1 MVNKLAKPI
10 ITGSSMVF
18 DATKAYTFSFSYSG
32 ATVYKHQIYITEKV
46 SGSVIYN
53 KTIESRV
60 LQCTIPAKTLSN
72 NKTYFVQVAAIDAQG
87 NSSELSN
94 KVYAICQVTPTLS
107 LDITDSQKI
116 DTSNIEVTATFSQT
130 SGTDSF
136 KQCKFYLYSDN
147 GTTVLSESPEIYPST
162 NMQSYK
168 FVGLSDDA
176 TYYVRCKG
184 QSTAGFSLDTGLI
197 RFYVM
202 QAHTKQFNNFYVK
215 NQNGGIHYESNLI
228 VISPNES
235 VPFKNSIANI
245 LWKKLTYDSGYTI
258 PENFSLLWIGYLG
271 GDIVDGDPNPA
282 FPEWLNKN
290 PPEVNNVIVLSNDF
304 MELHIVNEQRGLPED
319 DEDDRYIYCYLKLLK
334 SNEVIFSQK
343 QYYHDDCHEY
353 YIYNDI
359 KYKIFIKC
367 FNGLWSLNL
376 QCEDLCGTDD
386 AILKELE

>member
-53 KTIESRV
+53 KTIESRI

-228 VISPNES
+228 VISPNETS
-235 VPFKNSIANI
+235 VPINSSMVN
-245 LWKKLTYDSGYTI
+245 LTQDPFKLTYESGYTI
-258 PENFSLLWIGYLG
+258 PEDFSLLWIGY
-271 GDIVDGDPNPA
+271 VGDP
-282 FPEWLNKN
+282 KN
-290 PPEVNNVIVLSNDF
+290 NSYLPKYRNEYFDETVLCNDNI
-304 MELHIVNEQRGLPED
+304 ELHLVCDQLGED
-319 DEDDRYIYCYLKLLK
+319 LIPDNNDDRYLYCYLKLVK
-334 SNEVIFSQK
+334 SNDIIFSQK
-343 QYYHDDCHEY
+343 QYYCVNGWEGF
-353 YIYNDI
+353 IYSNI
-359 KYKIFIKC
+359 KWKILIKHY
-367 FNGLWSLNL
+367 NGLWSVDFK
-376 QCEDLCGTDD
+376 CEDTNEENNDRNY
-386 AILKELE
+386 IREFK